1 MKTKAIYNKIRK
13 IAKMESK
20 LHIEEDNLRAILNK
34 YNKYEI
40 EFNISTCYDWVLV
53 LNHKSKWTRAET
65 VLMKIEE
72 KWYFTE
78 EDIENG
84 CF

>member
-1 MKTKAIYNKIRK
+1 
-13 IAKMESK
+13 MESR
-20 LHIEEDNLRAILNK
+20 LHNEEDNLRVMLNK

-40 EFNISTCYDWVLV
+40 EFSISTCYDGVLV
-53 LNHKSKWTRAET
+53 LNKKCNWTLAST

-78 EDIENG
+78 EDIEDG
-84 CF
+84 CY